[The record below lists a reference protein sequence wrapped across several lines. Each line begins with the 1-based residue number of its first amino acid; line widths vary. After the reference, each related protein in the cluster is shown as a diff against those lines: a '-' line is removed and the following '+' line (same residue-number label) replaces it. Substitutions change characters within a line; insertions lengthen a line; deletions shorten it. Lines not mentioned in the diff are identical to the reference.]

1 VRGFEDFFHEE
12 YEPVVR
18 AITLVFDDRHR
29 AEDFA
34 QFAFARAY
42 REWRRVSEMDR
53 PVGWVYVVA
62 LNRGRRE
69 LRRSGPERE
78 PAALP
83 PLPDPAA
90 GVATAL
96 TIRGALATLPP
107 RQRAAVVLRY
117 SADLSL
123 AEIANAMGCAVGTVK
138 ATLHT
143 ALGRLRVE
151 LDELDE
157 D

>member
-1 VRGFEDFFHEE
+1 VRGFDEFFHEE

-42 REWRRVSEMDR
+42 REWR

-62 LNRGRRE
+62 LNRGGRE

-83 PLPDPAA
+83 
-90 GVATAL
+90 G
-96 TIRGALATLPP
+96 GM
-107 RQRAAVVLRY
+107 
-117 SADLSL
+117 
-123 AEIANAMGCAVGTVK
+123 N
-138 ATLHT
+138 
-143 ALGRLRVE
+143 
-151 LDELDE
+151 
-157 D
+157 